1 MRKTL
6 LAVLL
11 LLSATWLLAQDSMGN
26 MGKSS
31 STTTIQGCL
40 SNSKGQ
46 YWLTESNGTVHQLSS
61 NAQKLKDHIGHEVE
75 ITGTHGVK
83 TVGTTEQG
91 AASTAHQIDVFK
103 VQSVKHIAATC
114 SAMSH

>member
-46 YWLTESNGTVHQLSS
+46 YWLTESNGTVASAFQQCPK
-61 NAQKLKDHIGHEVE
+61 AQRPYRP
-75 ITGTHGVK
+75 
-83 TVGTTEQG
+83 
-91 AASTAHQIDVFK
+91 
-103 VQSVKHIAATC
+103 
-114 SAMSH
+114 